1 MTTEFEVPA
10 RAVGARAGQ
19 AASKVVTAYLA
30 GTVTLA
36 QAVALLVRVTM
47 FYRIQG
53 VAFGAWWAG
62 QVAPPTGAPVA
73 GPGGVGELSA
83 RLSDVFAQTL
93 GRDDP
98 GPTTVRVA
106 SNEPVQA
113 AQETV
118 QEVAAEN
125 GYASYTRGLDA
136 DPCELCQWLWKD
148 GYRYP
153 ISQPMHKHPGC
164 ACVPIPSRG
173 VPGAN
178 TGGQG

>member
-10 RAVGARAGQ
+10 RAIGARAGQ
-19 AASKVVTAYLA
+19 DASKVATAYLA

-36 QAVALLVRVTM
+36 QAVTLLVRITL
-47 FYRIQG
+47 FYRVQG
-53 VAFGAWWAG
+53 VALGAWWAG
-62 QVAPPTGAPVA
+62 QVAPPVGAPVG
-73 GPGGVGELSA
+73 GPGAAGELAA
-83 RLSDVFAQTL
+83 RLSDAFALTL

-125 GYASYTRGLDA
+125 GYRSYTRGLDA

-153 ISQPMHKHPGC
+153 IDQNMHKHPGC
-164 ACVPIPSRG
+164 ACVPIPSRDE
-173 VPGAN
+173 PGRHA
-178 TGGQG
+178 GGKR